1 MLDGLFSTRDDLGNL
16 VTSARIGLTTRQGDR
31 SLLCRDG
38 RCNWCHEHTFLGKLA
53 FEFKFSNLPTML
65 LILLHEVRA
74 LQVIHRVRQDDV
86 LELESL
92 GLVVP

>member
-1 MLDGLFSTRDDLGNL
+1 
-16 VTSARIGLTTRQGDR
+16 
-31 SLLCRDG
+31 
-38 RCNWCHEHTFLGKLA
+38 
-53 FEFKFSNLPTML
+53 ML